1 MINMKNKNGFTMIEL
16 LAVLVVLAVITA
28 ITVPVIN
35 NALKSSRESSYDR
48 QLNTIIDGAKSYGA
62 KNIGNLPS
70 SGESKTITLRDLK
83 DEGFVAE
90 DITNPETKKLLA
102 DTMEIEISNNN
113 GDIEYTIVE
122 STIEDQE

>member
-1 MINMKNKNGFTMIEL
+1 M
-16 LAVLVVLAVITA
+16 
-28 ITVPVIN
+28 
-35 NALKSSRESSYDR
+35 S
-48 QLNTIIDGAKSYGA
+48 TIIDDEEEEVSSELSYF
-62 KNIGNLPS
+62 KI
-70 SGESKTITLRDLK
+70 IRDIR

-90 DITNPETKKLLA
+90 DITNPETKKLFA

>member
-1 MINMKNKNGFTMIEL
+1 MKNKNGFTMIEL

-48 QLNTIIDGAKSYGA
+48 QLNTIIDGAK
-62 KNIGNLPS
+62 NIGNLPS

-90 DITNPETKKLLA
+90 DITNPETKKLFA

>member
-1 MINMKNKNGFTMIEL
+1 MINMKNKNGFTMVEL

-28 ITVPVIN
+28 ITMPVITST
-35 NALKSSRESSYDR
+35 LKESRESSYDR
-48 QLNTIIDGAKSYGA
+48 QLDVIIDGAKSYGA

-70 SGESKTITLRDLK
+70 IGSSKTITLRDLK
-83 DEGFVAE
+83 DEGFVEE
-90 DITNPETKKLLA
+90 DITNPETKKLFA
-102 DTMEIEISNNN
+102 DTMEIRISNNN

>member
-1 MINMKNKNGFTMIEL
+1 MRINKNGFTMIEL

-48 QLNTIIDGAKSYGA
+48 QLNTIIDGAKSYVA

-90 DITNPETKKLLA
+90 DITNPETKKLFA